1 MIDHEDNR
9 QPLGRIITFYSYKG
23 GTGRTMALAN
33 VAWLLASNG
42 HRVLTIDWDLES
54 PGLHRYFH
62 PFLVDKELRG
72 SHGVIDLVR
81 EYARAATR
89 PAEDG
94 SGVLDSAEVLDL
106 ARIQRYASSL
116 EFPFPGDGGIDL
128 VPAGRQVPEYSARVS
143 TFNWDD
149 FYDRLGGAVFLTAL
163 RKDLRANYDYILIDS
178 RTGLSDTAGICTV
191 VLPDVLVN
199 CFTMSTQSIQGAVSI
214 ARSIRNQRR
223 GQPIQIFPVPTR
235 VEDGEQTKLE
245 RSRTHAR
252 QQFEPFVRAL
262 ERQNADKY
270 WGSVEIPYKV
280 YYAYEEILAAF
291 GDRPRQEGT
300 LLAAYE
306 RLTGIVVGSP
316 VELPVLMPEARRLRW
331 LADFERRTPP
341 GPGEVVVSY
350 APRDRIWAEWIAA
363 ELNRVSQSSR
373 LVEQRLSVEEV
384 DRADRMLVLLSQEYA
399 RSRDAARL
407 WRRGQEK
414 DYDGPGRF
422 IIPIRFDTTPTP
434 PTIDERDVIDLH
446 GVSATRAREALLAAL
461 DLVDVPSSPG
471 AAGESQTWPR
481 FPAALPPVWRVPAR
495 NPAFTGRAAILET
508 LRDRLHRHPTAQ
520 PLALLGLGGVG
531 KTQIA
536 LEYAHRF
543 AAYYEIVWWISADQP
558 QIVRAEL
565 AKLAGQLKL
574 PSGPTVNE
582 QVDAVLQA
590 LRQGSRFPRWL
601 IIFDNPEEPEQLR
614 EFLPDG
620 PGDVIVTTRNQ
631 GWTQVAE
638 HLEIG
643 VFERA
648 ESVELIS
655 RRVETMAP
663 SDADAVAERLGDL
676 PLVVEQ
682 AAAWLA
688 TTAMPVRSYLQ
699 LLDTRLPEMLAEK
712 PPQGYPTSAAVTWNL
727 SLQRLREG
735 RPAAARLLELLS
747 FFSPEPIPTW
757 LLQTPRMVDE
767 LAKVDRAMRDPLL
780 HGALIQDIGR
790 YALARVDP
798 ANNAIR
804 VHRLVQ
810 TVIRD
815 AMSVEARAESRVQ
828 VQEILAATSAARQGG
843 VDDPENWSTYE
854 ELRPHLEPSGALES
868 RDDATRQ
875 LVLDMVRYLWLRDDL
890 TGSEELAERALKQWS
905 TMFET
910 EDALALRLRVLLANT
925 LRTAGRIRDSLANS
939 REVLPRLTE
948 LLGDDHFYTLEA
960 AGGLAADLLYS
971 GDYRGAADLNRASW
985 QRWRATYG
993 DDFIRTLSA
1002 ANNVAL
1008 TERLAGNYGEAARID
1023 ADTLRRR
1030 RKVLGERNKWTLYS
1044 AIAYGRDLRALGDH
1058 AASREMLEKALEG
1071 SRNLLG
1077 DDDWVTLW
1085 AAKSLAVTTRRMGR
1099 PHDAVGLLD
1108 DTLRRSHQAL
1118 GERHPDTKAC
1128 LLESACLR
1136 SAFGDHILAQAQARD
1151 AVTYFQKEFGADN
1164 PYTLGAEN
1172 DLGIVLLR
1180 AGDAATA
1187 LPILTDAAER
1197 FTDVLTDDHP
1207 YTLACRLNLANAR
1220 SATGDAADARRLD
1233 ERSQGKLVE
1242 RLGREHPT
1250 TIAATANLAIS
1261 LRDTGAGHDGQRQL
1275 RKALELSRQVFG
1287 DEHPNTSAIR
1297 DGQRINIDIELEP
1310 S

>member
-1 MIDHEDNR
+1 MNNPEDG
-9 QPLGRIITFYSYKG
+9 QQSTGRIITFYSYKG

-42 HRVLTIDWDLES
+42 YRVLAIDWDLES

-62 PFLVDKELRG
+62 PFLVDKELRD

-81 EYARAATR
+81 EYAKAATR

-94 SGVLDSAEVLDL
+94 SGVLDSAEVSEL
-106 ARIQRYASSL
+106 ARVQRYASSL
-116 EFPFPGDGGIDL
+116 EFPFPNDGGIDL
-128 VPAGRQVPEYSARVS
+128 VPAGRQGPEYSARVS

-149 FYDRLGGAVFLTAL
+149 FYDRLGGAVFLDAF

-199 CFTMSTQSIQGAVSI
+199 CFTMSTQSIQGAVSV
-214 ARSIRNQRR
+214 ARSIRNHRR
-223 GQPIQIFPVPTR
+223 GRPVQIYPVPSR
-235 VEDGEQTKLE
+235 VEDGEQVKLE

-262 ERQNADKY
+262 ERQNVDKY

-306 RLTGIVVGSP
+306 RLAGMVIGSP
-316 VELPVLMPEARRLRW
+316 IELPILIPEANRLRW
-331 LADFERRTPP
+331 LADFERRTPLT
-341 GPGEVVVSY
+341 PGEVVISY
-350 APRDRIWAEWIAA
+350 VLRDRIWAEWIAA
-363 ELNRVSQSSR
+363 ELNRVSIPSR
-373 LVEQRLSVEEV
+373 LVEQHLSVDEV
-384 DRADRMLVLLSQEYA
+384 GRADRMLVLLSQEYA
-399 RSRDAARL
+399 RSRDATRL
-407 WRRGQEK
+407 WRRGHEREHN
-414 DYDGPGRF
+414 GPGRF
-422 IIPIRFDTTPTP
+422 IVPIRLDTTPTP
-434 PTIDERDVIDLH
+434 PVFEERDVVDLH
-446 GVSATRAREALLAAL
+446 GVSATRARDTLLTAL
-461 DLVDVPSSPG
+461 DLVEVPSSPG
-471 AAGESQTWPR
+471 PGSGGQTWPR

-508 LRDRLHRHPTAQ
+508 LRNRLHRHPTAQ

-558 QIVRAEL
+558 QIVRTEL

-574 PSGPTVNE
+574 QSGPTVNE

-590 LRQGSRFPRWL
+590 LRQGDLFPRWL

-631 GWTQVAE
+631 SWTHVAE
-638 HLEIG
+638 YLEIG
-643 VFERA
+643 VFERT

-655 RRVETMAP
+655 RRVETMVP

-688 TTAMPVRSYLQ
+688 TTAMPVRNYLR

-712 PPQGYPTSAAVTWNL
+712 PPQGYPTSAAVAWNL
-727 SLQRLREG
+727 SLQRLRES
-735 RPAAARLLELLS
+735 RPAAARLLELFS

-757 LLQTPRMVDE
+757 LLQTPRMVEE

-780 HGALIQDIGR
+780 HGSLIQDIGR

-798 ANNAIR
+798 TINAIR

-810 TVIRD
+810 AVIRD

-843 VDDPENWSTYE
+843 VDDQENWSTYE

-868 RDDATRQ
+868 QDDATRQ
-875 LVLDMVRYLWLRDDL
+875 LVLDMVRYLWLRGDL
-890 TGSEELAERALKQWS
+890 AGSEELAEATLKQWS
-905 TMFET
+905 TMFEV
-910 EDALALRLRVLLANT
+910 EDALALRLRVQLANVV
-925 LRTAGRIRDSLANS
+925 RNAGRFQESFAISRD
-939 REVLPRLTE
+939 VLPRLE
-948 LLGDDHFYTLEA
+948 GLVGPDHFYTLEA
-960 AGGLAADLLYS
+960 AGGLAADLN
-971 GDYRGAADLNRASW
+971 AAGEYTEAAERNRTSW
-985 QRWRATYG
+985 ARWRSAYG
-993 DDFIRTLSA
+993 DDFFRTLGA
-1002 ANNVAL
+1002 ANNVAWS
-1008 TERLAGNYGEAARID
+1008 ERLLGNYGEAARID

-1030 RKVLGERNKWTLYS
+1030 RKVHGGRDRRTLHS
-1044 AIAYGRDLRALGDH
+1044 AVAYGRDLRALGDL
-1058 AASREMLEKALEG
+1058 AASRETLTKALEECR
-1071 SRNLLG
+1071 SVLG
-1077 DDDWVTLW
+1077 DDDKVTLW
-1085 AAKSLAVTTRRMGR
+1085 AARSLAVTIRQMGQ
-1099 PHDAVGLLD
+1099 PQDAVALLD
-1108 DTLRRSHQAL
+1108 DTLRRSHQVL
-1118 GERHPDTKAC
+1118 GERHPETKQC

-1136 SAFGDHILAQAQARD
+1136 SALGEHVAAQQQARE
-1151 AVTYFQKEFGADN
+1151 AVTYFHEKSGPDH
-1164 PYTLGAEN
+1164 PLTLGAEN
-1172 DLGIVLLR
+1172 DLGIFLLR
-1180 AGDAATA
+1180 AGDAAAA
-1187 LPILTDAAER
+1187 LPILADAAER
-1197 FTDVLTDDHP
+1197 FTDRLSEDHP
-1207 YTLACRLNLANAR
+1207 YTLACRLNMANVR
-1220 SATGDAADARRLD
+1220 FATGDAADARRLD
-1233 ERSQGKLVE
+1233 ERTQSKLVE
-1242 RLGREHPT
+1242 RLGGKHPT
-1250 TIAATANLAIS
+1250 TIAATANLAVS
-1261 LRDTGAGHDGQRQL
+1261 LRETGAVHDGRRQL
-1275 RKALELSRQVFG
+1275 HKALELSRRVLG
-1287 DEHPNTSAIR
+1287 EEHPSTAAIR
-1297 DGQRINIDIELEP
+1297 DGQRTNIDIELEP